1 MITYR
6 AGDSSAKNTKSHINR
21 RITGP
26 ILLAFHSFTILLTI
40 RVADGTFWLLISKIL
55 NSRRFARPFQQLVG
69 PKFAG
74 NFHYVVGLG
83 SRQANYTAVFSES
96 TFRMQSL
103 TWNECIVVGRQR

>member
-55 NSRRFARPFQQLVG
+55 NFRRFARPFQQLVEPMHKIINFTG
-69 PKFAG
+69 FKSLIVIITKICWKFPLRG
-74 NFHYVVGLG
+74 WFG
-83 SRQANYTAVFSES
+83 
-96 TFRMQSL
+96 
-103 TWNECIVVGRQR
+103 